1 MSGSPRGSDKRMKN
15 NIQLGQCQQVLPLE
29 GRHPDLD
36 SRNIFGMESVEK
48 RVGIGGIAKDQQA
61 PGCLGIEKDI
71 SHFRRNGVAN
81 EDVLAEELLVAAQA
95 TCTKA
100 LPAIIQHAREQW
112 ATQDDPFG

>member
-1 MSGSPRGSDKRMKN
+1 MKN

-29 GRHPDLD
+29 GGHPDLD
-36 SRNIFGMESVEK
+36 GENIFGMKPVEK
-48 RVGIGGIAKDQQA
+48 RVGSGGSAKNQQA

-71 SHFRRNGVAN
+71 THFRRHGVAN

-100 LPAIIQHAREQW
+100 LPAVVQHAGRSGN
-112 ATQDDPFG
+112 AR